1 MYEFPTRYQKA
12 ATFDDIFFTLLVLIL
27 WSGAIYWIHKRHL
40 FFKQFSL
47 TLFSAMALLA
57 TYLLSAITFSP
68 PEYQYI
74 SKPAFYGVSILY
86 VWIIAGCGAL
96 INLHRLK
103 THQDPTMVAKSFREL
118 LVIAFTCLILVFI
131 ASLPLSAFK
140 RVRYANRRPR
150 CLSNMRNLGIA
161 IHTYANIRDTVY
173 LVPLAILI
181 ALENVC
187 PHHNHILQSSA
198 FAKYRTN
205 SDDASF
211 EIRIRNHTAIA
222 NNYVVD

>member
-161 IHTYANIRDTVY
+161 IHTYATEHRGDI
-173 LVPLAILI
+173 PA
-181 ALENVC
+181 
-187 PHHNHILQSSA
+187 
-198 FAKYRTN
+198 
-205 SDDASF
+205 
-211 EIRIRNHTAIA
+211 TAEGEPPRGWRVELLPFIEQQKLRES
-222 NNYVVD
+222 Y